1 MKLRYGPEIRKT
13 ARLEYVIG
21 GLTFDEIAEKDGM
34 PSARQL
40 RRWAIEENWHE
51 QSPALSAELKFSR
64 RLCLLADKE
73 DKTEKDYKEIDFLTG
88 QICKLNA
95 SKNAP
100 STKKQRDDES
110 QESQSNERKK
120 KKKRIKN
127 DVSSITK
134 EKLDELKNELLYP
147 HQLHWFDNQDHRMRF
162 ILKPRQIGA
171 TFYFAFEAFYDA
183 VVNGRNKVFISA
195 SRDQAEI
202 FKSNIIALCREHF
215 DIELTGSPM
224 TLFVDGKSITLYF
237 KSTNSRTAQSSSG
250 DLYIDEV
257 FWIPKYK
264 ELKGLAQA
272 MATHKK
278 YRITYFST
286 PSVTSHE
293 AYDHWNGKWYQKTM
307 ACNDPEFKV
316 DVSHKNLKTGKLC
329 EDGIWR
335 QLLTV
340 VDVVNSGFDRIDV
353 EQLKS
358 EYSKD
363 EFNNLFMGKFIDDAH
378 SAFNIKELMAC
389 MVDSKEHWPD
399 VDFDFERPYAMK
411 PVVIGFD
418 PARTIDKATVVVLTL
433 PGPGEKF
440 RLLETLDLTGNRYQ
454 EMADEI
460 ELLTQRYNVQH
471 IGVDTTG
478 IGSGVFEMIQEFFP
492 MAMPLHYNPAL
503 KTRLVIKA
511 QQVIG
516 SKRFEFDK
524 KAVPVTSSFMNVRK
538 KVVGDNVTYASN
550 RSATTGH
557 ADLAW
562 AIMHAL
568 IYEPLT
574 GNTNNRQTTV
584 GIAA

>member
-224 TLFVDGKSITLYF
+224 TLFVDGKSITPG
-237 KSTNSRTAQSSSG
+237 N
-250 DLYIDEV
+250 
-257 FWIPKYK
+257 
-264 ELKGLAQA
+264 
-272 MATHKK
+272 
-278 YRITYFST
+278 
-286 PSVTSHE
+286 
-293 AYDHWNGKWYQKTM
+293 
-307 ACNDPEFKV
+307 
-316 DVSHKNLKTGKLC
+316 
-329 EDGIWR
+329 
-335 QLLTV
+335 
-340 VDVVNSGFDRIDV
+340 
-353 EQLKS
+353 
-358 EYSKD
+358 
-363 EFNNLFMGKFIDDAH
+363 
-378 SAFNIKELMAC
+378 
-389 MVDSKEHWPD
+389 
-399 VDFDFERPYAMK
+399 
-411 PVVIGFD
+411 
-418 PARTIDKATVVVLTL
+418 VVLL
-433 PGPGEKF
+433 NRDGDSVRVGSGMSGARFLLAAGKPLGEPIAWHGPIVMNTRDE
-440 RLLETLDLTGNRYQ
+440 LVTAVTDLQTGNFVR
-454 EMADEI
+454 
-460 ELLTQRYNVQH
+460 
-471 IGVDTTG
+471 
-478 IGSGVFEMIQEFFP
+478 
-492 MAMPLHYNPAL
+492 
-503 KTRLVIKA
+503 
-511 QQVIG
+511 
-516 SKRFEFDK
+516 
-524 KAVPVTSSFMNVRK
+524 SS
-538 KVVGDNVTYASN
+538 
-550 RSATTGH
+550 
-557 ADLAW
+557 
-562 AIMHAL
+562 
-568 IYEPLT
+568 
-574 GNTNNRQTTV
+574 
-584 GIAA
+584 